1 MRFKFSTSVTTTATS
16 TVWLLWVDRKIAI
29 VRETGAL
36 DGSRQAAMAEAQRA
50 INAAQHLPSGDY
62 KDALIALASQL
73 LVRKN

>member
-1 MRFKFSTSVTTTATS
+1 MQKAIETGSVDQLS
-16 TVWLLWVDRKIAI
+16 QVIAI

-50 INAAQHLPSGDY
+50 INAAQHLPDNAY